1 MSDIGFLSFFMFS
14 FHLSI
19 FYFIF
24 SIYFLFF
31 KNTASKYLNYADVN
45 ERKKKIMPLRT
56 VAPSLFSFFRYSYFY
71 IFFFLLTF
79 KSFNFTLFF
88 KHLSFESFSFNVYFI
103 IIVFFMVLSFFFEN
117 AFLGN
122 KHIQPS
128 IDFFTALWLFFIIA
142 PLCVFSNTLLT
153 FFFFLELGSLLTLYL
168 MVSAKDFFGATSLKD
183 SRSASYF
190 NSVFFQFWASFF
202 SSVLLI
208 YSIINFFFLFGTTEW
223 VFLNFFLEKAYNSGG
238 LLVKSQLMLAIYLFI
253 FALVVKLGVSPFI
266 FFKLEIYRGLPF
278 VVLFYYSIIYFFF
291 FFTLIFIV
299 FLYYFSSLVF
309 FISVPVFFFLFFATV
324 LFVINLFNLYLLK
337 NFFALSSLVNS
348 LIFFF
353 LIFSYSL

>member
-1 MSDIGFLSFFMFS
+1 
-14 FHLSI
+14 
-19 FYFIF
+19 
-24 SIYFLFF
+24 
-31 KNTASKYLNYADVN
+31 
-45 ERKKKIMPLRT
+45 
-56 VAPSLFSFFRYSYFY
+56 
-71 IFFFLLTF
+71 
-79 KSFNFTLFF
+79 
-88 KHLSFESFSFNVYFI
+88 
-103 IIVFFMVLSFFFEN
+103 
-117 AFLGN
+117 
-122 KHIQPS
+122 
-128 IDFFTALWLFFIIA
+128 
-142 PLCVFSNTLLT
+142 
-153 FFFFLELGSLLTLYL
+153 